1 GGVAA
6 SAASHAHAAEVGG
19 GGRGGGR
26 AGWGERVQEGRV
38 IPPVRLAA
46 GGQPQPDVLALLLAN
61 TRTPDEREG
70 DLRAQLAA
78 HRLAEARLGEVAARH
93 GRALI
98 LEAFD
103 GLLAYAERR
112 TRAAIAAMPDGRF
125 AAEEAVEG
133 DGVTD
138 EDLFIRVVVEIDGD
152 GMRVDFS
159 GTDPAGPGNLNC
171 PIAVTRSAVY
181 FVVRAGTDPDIP
193 ASAGGFAP
201 GAVAA
206 PPGAPGDTGPPPAV
220 GGRRR
225 RAPARL
231 SV

>member
-6 SAASHAHAAEVGG
+6 SAASHARQADGG
-19 GGRGGGR
+19 GMARGSR
-26 AGWGERVQEGRV
+26 PAGPRGRVQEGVV

-93 GRALI
+93 GRALV

-125 AAEEAVEG
+125 GAEEAVEG

-152 GMRVDFS
+152 DMRVDFS

-181 FVVRAGTDPDIP
+181 CVVRAVTDPDIP
-193 ASAGGFAP
+193 ASAVGRPPVGD
-201 GAVAA
+201 GAGAAVVA
-206 PPGAPGDTGPPPAV
+206 
-220 GGRRR
+220 
-225 RAPARL
+225 
-231 SV
+231 S